1 MLGYGLK
8 VQSTYHATTGL
19 PDRVLVTNPLT
30 QTIQDNTYAYND
42 IGILTNRSRF
52 VKSNAST
59 LSETFHYDELNRLTQ
74 ATATGLPTQSFQ
86 YDIKGNIT
94 YKSDV
99 GNYTYGAGNAG
110 PHAVTSA
117 ASDNYTYDATGNMLT
132 GGGRTVT
139 YNTFRK
145 PLTLSKGTHTSTFTY
160 GPDRSHYKRVDAD
173 GTTVKTTLSIGNVE
187 FITHSS
193 GVTETKRYIGDIA
206 VVTTTSS
213 GSPSTHYLHKDTL
226 GSTDIVT
233 NAVGSV
239 VAEMSFDAFG
249 KRRNVLTLAELAEAQ
264 YDPLNAIT
272 TKGFTGHEM
281 VDEVGIIHMGGR
293 IYDPGLGRF
302 MSADPIISDMTNVQR
317 LNRYSY
323 VLNNPLSLV
332 DPSGFDGVS
341 PMPSGA
347 YGYITAYA
355 PSGNA
360 GLSGPSLDDMTQAA
374 FGSTD
379 YGQLSDFVGEG
390 MVQEAEDALALQQW
404 AEEFSLTIAVYMAVG
419 NIINVVQTLSC
430 NSSDLDCQNAVAGKV
445 VETMS
450 GLVGSNR
457 DLGDSEGSGI
467 SAGTSLSGTNAGEEM
482 GPKAAGAVSEGGSS
496 ENISTDSANDSA
508 GYGLFRPESHKPVAG
523 RESVPEWARWVAAP
537 GGLILG
543 TVEDVV
549 PFVHTFATNHDYVVG
564 ALHEFGVPDWLAN
577 GPTMPPIFIFSVVQE
592 LLNAPATVANTIL
605 GTEIT
610 PPFVHQH

>member
-1 MLGYGLK
+1 DATKHGVQYSYNSHGYMEKIAEATDTTKKYKQIETVNAWGSETQSMLGNGLK

-94 YKSDV
+94 SKSDV
-99 GNYTYGAGNAG
+99 GTYTYGAGSAG
-110 PHAVTSA
+110 PHAVTTA
-117 ASDNYTYDATGNMLT
+117 GSDTFTYDATGNMLT

-206 VVTTTSS
+206 VVTETSN
-213 GSPSTHYLHKDTL
+213 GSPSTQYLHKDTL
-226 GSTDIVT
+226 GSTDIIT
-233 NAVGSV
+233 DAVGGV

-264 YDPLNAIT
+264 YDVLNAIT
-272 TKGFTGHEM
+272 TQGFTGHEM

-293 IYDPGLGRF
+293 IYDPELGRF
-302 MSADPIISDMTNVQR
+302 MSADPIVQSISNAQN

-332 DPSGFDGVS
+332 DPSGFRS
-341 PMPSGA
+341 
-347 YGYITAYA
+347 
-355 PSGNA
+355 
-360 GLSGPSLDDMTQAA
+360 
-374 FGSTD
+374 
-379 YGQLSDFVGEG
+379 
-390 MVQEAEDALALQQW
+390 
-404 AEEFSLTIAVYMAVG
+404 
-419 NIINVVQTLSC
+419 
-430 NSSDLDCQNAVAGKV
+430 
-445 VETMS
+445 
-450 GLVGSNR
+450 
-457 DLGDSEGSGI
+457 
-467 SAGTSLSGTNAGEEM
+467 
-482 GPKAAGAVSEGGSS
+482 
-496 ENISTDSANDSA
+496 
-508 GYGLFRPESHKPVAG
+508 
-523 RESVPEWARWVAAP
+523 
-537 GGLILG
+537 
-543 TVEDVV
+543 
-549 PFVHTFATNHDYVVG
+549 
-564 ALHEFGVPDWLAN
+564 
-577 GPTMPPIFIFSVVQE
+577 
-592 LLNAPATVANTIL
+592 
-605 GTEIT
+605 
-610 PPFVHQH
+610 